1 MPSYAPDTRK
11 FISAVWRRIVVVR
24 IAESIAIATAAASA
38 AGLALIPILWLR
50 GQSALPLALAMLLLG
65 GISGGVWG
73 ISRRP
78 TRFQAAV
85 EADRQLNLQDLLG
98 TVHLLS
104 RENAAGDPWRDAI
117 ACVSDDRCR
126 CLRPSAVVVN
136 RLGLRAW
143 GGVGILGALLITTG
157 LFTARPPSVSA
168 AAPSQESS
176 ATASPQ
182 SIQSSNSP
190 AIQSPQFDARP
201 PGPGGN
207 DEISNRGA
215 EQDQPD
221 DSHRDSSPQS
231 NLAQTHS
238 AAGADSSTGGG
249 AARTHSPQPP
259 LDSPAIRDAGAALP
273 QSGQATPATAG
284 QSDSRAK
291 TPGDS
296 NAVTATESANHQSPP
311 WSSNQWSED
320 SAAAQAAISAGR
332 VPDSD
337 ADLVRDYFSRD

>member
-1 MPSYAPDTRK
+1 MTGK
-11 FISAVWRRIVVVR
+11 FISAVWRRIVLVR
-24 IAESIAIATAAASA
+24 ITESIAIATAAASA
-38 AGLALIPILWLR
+38 AGLALIPILWWR
-50 GQSALPLALAMLLLG
+50 GQSALPLALALLLLG
-65 GISGGVWG
+65 GISGLVWG

-85 EADRQLNLQDLLG
+85 EADRQLNLHDLLG

>member
-117 ACVSDDRCR
+117 ACVSDERCR

-143 GGVGILGALLITTG
+143 GGVGILGALLITMG
-157 LFTARPPSVSA
+157 LFTARPPNVSA
-168 AAPSQESS
+168 AASSPESNS
-176 ATASPQ
+176 PAPPQ
-182 SIQSSNSP
+182 SIQPSIAVANP
-190 AIQSPQFDARP
+190 SPQSTARP

-207 DEISNRGA
+207 DDISNRAA

-221 DSHRDSSPQS
+221 DSHRDSSSQS
-231 NLAQTHS
+231 KLAQSHS

-249 AARTHSPQPP
+249 AVITHASQPP
-259 LDSPAIRDAGAALP
+259 IELPAIGDTGAAFP
-273 QSGQATPATAG
+273 HSGQAIAATAG

-296 NAVTATESANHQSPP
+296 NAVTATGSANHRSPP
-311 WSSNQWSED
+311 WTSDQWPAD
-320 SAAAQAAISAGR
+320 SAAAQAAINAGH